1 MLCCAGAPEPQNTAS
16 SKKSASPVKAVFRAV
31 MADSPEQL
39 RELVQSGA
47 PVSGPTAINSA
58 GKSPKEVARN
68 RSKALAL
75 AYLEETFELTVTS
88 VTDGTGFQVE
98 GLTLDTTVP
107 QLRAKVAEL
116 RGVEPEAVRLVLVD
130 GSEQTVLHDKVTV
143 MSNAHDVEYLG
154 KKASTTEDQTLGGSG
169 ALHRRWSLRM
179 AMRDAASAAEGA
191 SAAIVHRPHVVGKD
205 MLHGTQLIPPKKKVD
220 AGVG

>member
-1 MLCCAGAPEPQNTAS
+1 MVS
-16 SKKSASPVKAVFRAV
+16 SNLPAKAVFRAV

-47 PVSGPTAINSA
+47 PVSGPTAINAA

-68 RSKALAL
+68 RSKVLAL
-75 AYLEETFELTVTS
+75 AYLEEAFELTVSS

-116 RGVEPEAVRLVLVD
+116 WRAGLVAGLAADWARGVAKSARLARARVVRSGRNATDPRRLGRPA
-130 GSEQTVLHDKVTV
+130 GSDRSLQAIQGIFACE
-143 MSNAHDVEYLG
+143 
-154 KKASTTEDQTLGGSG
+154 TTENIDFF
-169 ALHRRWSLRM
+169 AK
-179 AMRDAASAAEGA
+179 A
-191 SAAIVHRPHVVGKD
+191 
-205 MLHGTQLIPPKKKVD
+205 
-220 AGVG
+220 

>member
-1 MLCCAGAPEPQNTAS
+1 MAS
-16 SKKSASPVKAVFRAV
+16 SSLPAKAVFRAV

-47 PVSGPTAINSA
+47 PVSGPTAINAA

-75 AYLEETFELTVTS
+75 AYFEEAFELTVSS

-130 GSEQTVLHDKVTV
+130 GSEHTVLHDKVTV

-205 MLHGTQLIPPKKKVD
+205 HSELVP
-220 AGVG
+220 AGGLAVVATGAVVGGIFASDGLGE

>member
-1 MLCCAGAPEPQNTAS
+1 M
-16 SKKSASPVKAVFRAV
+16 
-31 MADSPEQL
+31 
-39 RELVQSGA
+39 SGA
-47 PVSGPTAINSA
+47 
-58 GKSPKEVARN
+58 
-68 RSKALAL
+68 
-75 AYLEETFELTVTS
+75 
-88 VTDGTGFQVE
+88 
-98 GLTLDTTVP
+98 
-107 QLRAKVAEL
+107 
-116 RGVEPEAVRLVLVD
+116 
-130 GSEQTVLHDKVTV
+130 GSV
-143 MSNAHDVEYLG
+143 MSNAHDISHLG

>member
-1 MLCCAGAPEPQNTAS
+1 MLCCAGAPEPQSTAS
-16 SKKSASPVKAVFRAV
+16 SKKSPAKAVFRAV
-31 MADSPEQL
+31 MANSPEQL

-130 GSEQTVLHDKVTV
+130 GSEQAVLHDKVVV

-169 ALHRRWSLRM
+169 VLHRRWAIRM
-179 AMRDAASAAEGA
+179 AMRDAASAVEEEAIAAAEAARIARRATIQTSQRGA
-191 SAAIVHRPHVVGKD
+191 PRPPRRRST
-205 MLHGTQLIPPKKKVD
+205 L
-220 AGVG
+220 